1 MYPLIEIKTV
11 PIEIQMKTK
20 HATLEY
26 SRGTAEMEISRDDGG
41 AFDIKS
47 RPIKMRLDSFE
58 PRGGGPAPAPAVSTA
73 PAKPPVS
80 GMDRTSQ
87 GGYEATAT
95 LAAEGDLLLSA
106 RFGQNAVP
114 QAVQNW
120 QPVTQQPAEMQ
131 SVSAKAVSAG
141 EEETMPSFN
150 FDWDGGDIQIRYEM
164 DKMNVDW
171 KITQG
176 EFKFTPGDIEI
187 SVAQRPEVIIK
198 YTGGPI
204 YVPPSADPNYEPVD
218 VRV

>member
-47 RPIKMRLDSFE
+47 RPIKLRLDSFE
-58 PRGGGPAPAPAVSTA
+58 PRGAATPGVA
-73 PAKPPVS
+73 AKPPVS
-80 GMDRTSQ
+80 GTEQSLQ
-87 GGYEATAT
+87 AGYEATAT
-95 LAAEGDLLLSA
+95 LAKEGDLLLRA
-106 RFGQNAVP
+106 KFGQNAAP
-114 QAVQNW
+114 QAVQSR
-120 QPVTQQPAEMQ
+120 QPVTQQPLETQFAP
-131 SVSAKAVSAG
+131 VKTVAAG
-141 EEETMPSFN
+141 EEESAQSFN
-150 FDWDGGDIQIRYEM
+150 FDWDGEDIQIRYEM